1 MGLLRRAAVA
11 GGTAET
17 GGPGPGGRTEPRKPR
32 GPGLMGRTLKAQQ
45 ELPPAQPTEKPVVSR
60 ERVSTPA
67 APTVRAA
74 EAERASPPS
83 QLSIELADG
92 GSVLVSMP
100 VRVEAAPREPAS
112 PTTAGQPSASQASSS
127 AIART
132 SAEVFSEILTAIASL
147 RGGMELPSRLFG
159 ALTSLLGARK
169 AAFLLYD
176 PVRLVY
182 APWAFR
188 GFDQTTLHRM
198 RIPLGANEAWNALA
212 NGRPLILREPQPL
225 SQFQP
230 FFSSREFSSIEKL
243 VLVPFIAEEKLVAVF
258 LITSMDSPLATDDE
272 LVECLARAAEAGAP
286 RVQEARAARVAA
298 AVSSGSRPEAVSPQ
312 DEMSRFLETVGASR
326 SAVLLVALS
335 LEDFSR
341 GVLLSHHDLDPFRLH
356 EDLVFFLGSFLADIG
371 RALPVRQGRFTLALP
386 EFDRSGLEVLSH
398 QLALFLHGLLG
409 DSGGRD
415 PARAPKILKVSAW
428 PADGPNLRT
437 LVESLS
443 SS

>member
-17 GGPGPGGRTEPRKPR
+17 GGPGPGGRSEPGKPR

-45 ELPPAQPTEKPVVSR
+45 ELPPAPPAEKPVVSR
-60 ERVSTPA
+60 ERVSTPV

-74 EAERASPPS
+74 EAERASPLS

-112 PTTAGQPSASQASSS
+112 PPAAGQPAASQAS
-127 AIART
+127 
-132 SAEVFSEILTAIASL
+132 AEVISEMLTAIASL
-147 RGGMELPSRLFG
+147 RGGMELPSRLFS

-230 FFSSREFSSIEKL
+230 FFSSREFSSIERL

-386 EFDRSGLEVLSH
+386 EFDRSGLDVLSH

-428 PADGPNLRT
+428 PADGPDLRT